1 MIISKYDKPT
11 HIRFDWAIKKL
22 LRSKANFG
30 ILEGF
35 LSELLHEDIKIMEI
49 LESEGNKETKDDKFN
64 RVDILVKD
72 SREQLIIIEIQ
83 NTRELD
89 YFFKILYNA
98 SKATSEHMKEGASY
112 SKVKKVITVSVVY
125 FDLGQGQDYVYY
137 GDTKFEGIHYK
148 DRLELSAAQKQL
160 FQRESVSKIFPE
172 HYILKVNM
180 FNDIARDS
188 LDEWIY
194 FLKNSEIKDEF
205 KARGLAEAR
214 EKLRTINLG
223 KNELRAYQRHLE
235 DLHMAASLEEQFRF
249 EQAQAREKGMEEG
262 KEKGREEGREEGKEE
277 GREEGRKENTIETA
291 MKMLKKGFDIE
302 TIIEITGLKRSEIDK
317 LGEIPH

>member
-1 MIISKYDKPT
+1 MISKNEKPT

-35 LSELLHEDIKIMEI
+35 LSELLREDIQIMEI
-49 LESEGNKETKDDKFN
+49 LESEGNKETRDDKYN

-72 SREQLIIIEIQ
+72 SRDQLIIIEIQ

-98 SKATSEHMKEGASY
+98 SKATTEHMKEGAPY

-148 DRLELSAAQKQL
+148 DRLELSATQKQL
-160 FQRESVSKIFPE
+160 FERESVSKIFPE

-205 KARGLAEAR
+205 KAKGLAEAR
-214 EKLRTINLG
+214 EKLRTINLN
-223 KNELRAYQRHLE
+223 KKELRAYQRHLE

-249 EQAQAREKGMEEG
+249 EQAQARKKGMEEG
-262 KEKGREEGREEGKEE
+262 MEEGREEGREE
-277 GREEGRKENTIETA
+277 NAIETA
-291 MKMLKKGFDIE
+291 KKMLKKGFEIDI
-302 TIIEITGLKRSEIDK
+302 IIELTGLKKEEVEKLTSIIDK
-317 LGEIPH
+317 

>member
-1 MIISKYDKPT
+1 MMMSRNDKPT

-22 LRSKANFG
+22 LRSKAHFG

-35 LSELLHEDIKIMEI
+35 LSELLREDVQIMEI
-49 LESEGNKETKDDKFN
+49 LESEGNKETRDDKFN

-72 SREQLIIIEIQ
+72 SKGQLIIIEIQ

-89 YFFKILYNA
+89 YFFKILYNT
-98 SKATSEHMKEGASY
+98 SKATIEYMKEGAAY

-148 DRLELSAAQKQL
+148 DRLELSATQKQL
-160 FQRESVSKIFPE
+160 FERESVSKIFPE

-180 FNDIARDS
+180 FNDIARDR

-205 KARGLAEAR
+205 KAKGLAEAR
-214 EKLRTINLG
+214 EKLRTINLS
-223 KNELRAYQRHLE
+223 KKELQVYHRHLE

-249 EQAQAREKGMEEG
+249 EQAQARKKGLEEG
-262 KEKGREEGREEGKEE
+262 RGEGREEGKGKGRGE
-277 GREEGRKENTIETA
+277 GREEMAIETA
-291 MKMLKKGFDIE
+291 KNLLAMG
-302 TIIEITGLKRSEIDK
+302 IEIDKIAKATGLKKEEVEK
-317 LGEIPH
+317 LASITQ

>member
-1 MIISKYDKPT
+1 MMSSENNKPT

-49 LESEGNKETKDDKFN
+49 LESEGNKETEDDKFN

-72 SREQLIIIEIQ
+72 TKDQLIIIEIQ

-89 YFFKILYNA
+89 YFFKILYNT
-98 SKATSEHMKEGASY
+98 SKATIEHIKEGAPY

-137 GDTKFEGIHYK
+137 GDTIFEGVHHK
-148 DRLELSAAQKQL
+148 DRLELSAAQKRL
-160 FQRESVSKIFPE
+160 FARESVSKIFPE

-205 KARGLAEAR
+205 KAKGLAEAR
-214 EKLRTINLG
+214 EKLRMINLS
-223 KNELRAYQRHLE
+223 KKELRAYQRHLE

-249 EQAQAREKGMEEG
+249 EQAQAWEQGEKTGIKKTALNMINHGMSIDDVV
-262 KEKGREEGREEGKEE
+262 K
-277 GREEGRKENTIETA
+277 
-291 MKMLKKGFDIE
+291 
-302 TIIEITGLKRSEIDK
+302 ITGLNSEDIK
-317 LGEIPH
+317 EIMETNEI

>member
-1 MIISKYDKPT
+1 MIIEQDKPT

-35 LSELLHEDIKIMEI
+35 LSELLHEDIHIMEI
-49 LESEGNKETKDDKFN
+49 LESEGNKETRDDKYN

-72 SREQLIIIEIQ
+72 SRGQLIIIEIQ

-89 YFFKILYNA
+89 YFYKILYNT
-98 SKATSEHMKEGASY
+98 SKATTEHMKSGAPY

-148 DRLELSAAQKQL
+148 DRLELSATQKKL
-160 FQRESVSKIFPE
+160 FDHETVSKIFPE

-188 LDEWIY
+188 LDQWIY

-205 KARGLAEAR
+205 NAKGLAEAR
-214 EKLRTINLG
+214 EKLKTINLS
-223 KNELRAYQRHLE
+223 KKELRAYQRHLE
-235 DLHMAASLEEQFRF
+235 DLHMTASLEEQFRF
-249 EQAQAREKGMEEG
+249 EQDLARKKGIAEGIAEG
-262 KEKGREEGREEGKEE
+262 KAEGKAEGRNE
-277 GREEGRKENTIETA
+277 R
-291 MKMLKKGFDIE
+291 DIE
-302 TIIEITGLKRSEIDK
+302 IALKMKKMGEPLEKISGYTGLSIEEIEK
-317 LGEIPH
+317 L

>member
-1 MIISKYDKPT
+1 MNAENNKPT

-35 LSELLHEDIKIMEI
+35 LSELLNEDIKIMEI
-49 LESEGNKETKDDKFN
+49 LESEGNKKSKYEKFN
-64 RVDILVKD
+64 RVDLLVKYTSD
-72 SREQLIIIEIQ
+72 QPIIIEFQII
-83 NTRELD
+83 RELD

-98 SKATSEHMKEGASY
+98 SKATIEHMKEGAPY

-137 GDTKFEGIHYK
+137 GDTIFEGIHHK
-148 DRLELSAAQKQL
+148 DRLELSTTQKRL
-160 FQRESVSKIFPE
+160 FERESVSKIIPK

-205 KARGLAEAR
+205 RAKGLAEAR
-214 EKLRTINLG
+214 EKLRMINLS
-223 KNELRAYQRHLE
+223 KKERRAYQRHLE
-235 DLHMAASLEEQFRF
+235 DLHMAVSLEEQFRF
-249 EQAQAREKGMEEG
+249 EQSQARK
-262 KEKGREEGREEGKEE
+262 EGREEG
-277 GREEGRKENTIETA
+277 
-291 MKMLKKGFDIE
+291 LKIGMGKVALNMINHGMSIDDVVK
-302 TIIEITGLKRSEIDK
+302 ITGLSSNDIKEILETETK
-317 LGEIPH
+317 

>member
-1 MIISKYDKPT
+1 MNSDNNKPT

-49 LESEGNKETKDDKFN
+49 LEGEGNKETKDDKFN

-72 SREQLIIIEIQ
+72 SREQLILIEIQ

-89 YFFKILYNA
+89 YFYKILYNA
-98 SKATSEHMKEGASY
+98 SKATIEHMKAGAPY

-137 GDTKFEGIHYK
+137 GDTIFEGIHHK
-148 DRLELSAAQKQL
+148 DRLELSATQKRL
-160 FQRESVSKIFPE
+160 FERESVSKIFPE

-205 KARGLAEAR
+205 RARGLAEAR
-214 EKLRTINLG
+214 EKLRTINLSQ
-223 KNELRAYQRHLE
+223 KELRAYQRHLE
-235 DLHMAASLEEQFRF
+235 DLHMTASLEEQFRF
-249 EQAQAREKGMEEG
+249 EQAQARQ
-262 KEKGREEGREEGKEE
+262 EGREEG
-277 GREEGRKENTIETA
+277 
-291 MKMLKKGFDIE
+291 LKIGMGKVALNMINHGMSIDE
-302 TIIEITGLKRSEIDK
+302 VTKITGLSTSDIKKILETETK
-317 LGEIPH
+317 

>member
-1 MIISKYDKPT
+1 MMNKNDKPT

-35 LSELLHEDIKIMEI
+35 LSELLREDIRIMEI
-49 LESEGNKETKDDKFN
+49 LESEGNKDTRDDKFN

-98 SKATSEHMKEGASY
+98 SKATIEHMKEGTPY

-137 GDTKFEGIHYK
+137 GDTKFEGMHYK
-148 DRLELSAAQKQL
+148 DRLELSAAQKKM
-160 FQRESVSKIFPE
+160 FERESVSKIFPE

-205 KARGLAEAR
+205 KAKGLAEAR
-214 EKLRTINLG
+214 EKLRTINLS
-223 KNELRAYQRHLE
+223 KKELWAYRRHLE
-235 DLHMAASLEEQFRF
+235 DLHMSASLEEQFRF
-249 EQAQAREKGMEEG
+249 EQAQAIKKGMEEG
-262 KEKGREEGREEGKEE
+262 LEKGREEKA
-277 GREEGRKENTIETA
+277 IETA
-291 MKMLKKGFDIE
+291 RNLLAMG
-302 TIIEITGLKRSEIDK
+302 IEIDKIAKATGLKKEEVKK
-317 LGEIPH
+317 LASIIH